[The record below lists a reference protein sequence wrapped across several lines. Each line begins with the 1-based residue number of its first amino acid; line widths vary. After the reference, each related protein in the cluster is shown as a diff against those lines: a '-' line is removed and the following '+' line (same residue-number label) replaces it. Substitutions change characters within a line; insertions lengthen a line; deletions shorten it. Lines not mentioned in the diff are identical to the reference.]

1 MTLAQLQ
8 TPGPARAA
16 ATAAIARELLMGLS
30 VCGDR
35 GRALAARLLD
45 AGLQAAERTE
55 TPR

>member
-1 MTLAQLQ
+1 MTLADLQ
-8 TPGPARAA
+8 APGPARSA

-45 AGLQAAERTE
+45 AGLAAAQRTE
-55 TPR
+55 AP